1 MKTIII
7 CNQKGGVGK
16 TFIAD
21 ELVFCLERDGIP
33 YSFYDMDGQ
42 DSAIHKTTENDE
54 AEVQVID
61 TPGSLQEDLVK
72 WVEASDFVIVPT
84 LMSNRDM
91 GPLIRMIEILRPYV
105 NKKPIVFVFNRWNR
119 YNATK
124 DFISWF
130 ESEYPELK
138 TAVIN
143 DSTICNAAG
152 AYGKSVIEYKCN
164 SEVARQIQALY
175 GAIKYELNIKE
186 KLRTKK
192 SDAKKKKVEK
202 DKVEETAYGNS

>member
-1 MKTIII
+1 MKTILV

-16 TFIAD
+16 TLIAD
-21 ELVFCLERDGIP
+21 EIAFCLERDDIP
-33 YSFYDMDGQ
+33 YNFYDMDGQ
-42 DSAIHKTTENDE
+42 DSAIHVTKEVDD

-61 TPGSLQEDLVK
+61 TPGSLQEDLTK

-91 GPLIRMIEILRPYV
+91 GPLIRMIEILQPYIG
-105 NKKPIVFVFNRWNR
+105 KKPIVFVFNRWNR

-124 DFISWF
+124 DFINWF
-130 ESEYPELK
+130 ESEYPDLK

-143 DSTICNAAG
+143 DSTAFNVAG
-152 AYGKSVIEYKCN
+152 AYGKSVVEHKGN

-175 GAIKYELNIKE
+175 GSIKYELNIKE
-186 KLRTKK
+186 KWRTKK
-192 SDAKKKKVEK
+192 SDTKKEDRRK
-202 DKVEETAYGNS
+202 